1 MPPKSLLLPMIK
13 FEEVT
18 KKYGSAN
25 AVEDISFE
33 AKEGEFIF
41 LTGHSGAGKT
51 TLIRLLLREITPT
64 SGKVLIEGRDI
75 KDLKS
80 EEIPFYRRKIGVIF
94 QDFKLLPDRTVY
106 ENVKLATEIDGRT
119 TPKEEKKIEEALEK
133 VNMSSRANLF
143 PRQLSGG
150 EIQRTVIARVLVQEP
165 KIILADEPTGNLD
178 PETGRQI
185 VDLLGQAGKVGVTV
199 LMATHNADI
208 VNALKHR
215 VVNLKNGKITRDDK
229 SGKYKN
235 D

>member
-1 MPPKSLLLPMIK
+1 MIK

-18 KKYGSAN
+18 KKYGSTAALDN
-25 AVEDISFE
+25 ISFE
-33 AKEGEFIF
+33 VKQGEFVF

-51 TLIRLLLREITPT
+51 TLIRLLLRDVNPT

-75 KDLKS
+75 KDLPSK
-80 EEIPFYRRKIGVIF
+80 EIPHYRRKIGVVF

-119 TPKEEKKIEEALEK
+119 TPKEEKSIKEALEE
-133 VNMSSRANLF
+133 VGMSERANLF

-150 EIQRTVIARVLVQEP
+150 EVQRTVIARVLVQEP

-178 PETGRQI
+178 PVTARQI
-185 VDLLGQAGKVGVTV
+185 VQLLERAGATV

-215 VVNLKNGKITRDDK
+215 VVNLKNGKVESDQAK
-229 SGKYKN
+229 GKYTP
-235 D
+235 

>member
-185 VDLLGQAGKVGVTV
+185 VDLWGQAGKVGVTV

>member
-1 MPPKSLLLPMIK
+1 MIK